1 MEKKEM
7 NEAEIIDY
15 LNKILDN
22 KVLKFI
28 VKRMARIKR
37 IEKAFG
43 IYAGV
48 EDGNTMDR
56 IYASMIGG
64 AIE

>member
-15 LNKILDN
+15 LNKVLDN

-48 EDGNTMDR
+48 EDGNAMDR
-56 IYASMIGG
+56 IQC
-64 AIE
+64 